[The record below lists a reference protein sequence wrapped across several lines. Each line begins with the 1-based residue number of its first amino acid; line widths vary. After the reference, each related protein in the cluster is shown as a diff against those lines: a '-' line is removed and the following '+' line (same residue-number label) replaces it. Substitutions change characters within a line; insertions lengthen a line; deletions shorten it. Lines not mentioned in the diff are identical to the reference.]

1 VRRSPTTSSSS
12 RADHWSGAAADAA
25 GAAEQVIRPHLSVV
39 IPAFNEESRLGPSLT
54 RIERYL
60 RQQRIDAEILV
71 VDDGSTDSTA
81 GVAAQ
86 QLKGHRGRVLRSP
99 ENCGK
104 GHAARRGFHEATGRW
119 ILMTDA
125 DLSSPIE
132 EYAKLAAAAPDR
144 DLDIALGSRALSES
158 RIEKR
163 QNPLRQSMGKT
174 FNLFVRL
181 LTGLPFRDT
190 QCGFKLLDRSRTEP
204 LFEKMR
210 VDGFAFDVELIFL
223 AQRFG
228 LSVAEVPVIWRNDE
242 RSSVGLVTDPARMLF
257 DLMLIRWRFRRGVYN
272 PETARPGTGAASG
285 DS

>member
-1 VRRSPTTSSSS
+1 
-12 RADHWSGAAADAA
+12 
-25 GAAEQVIRPHLSVV
+25 
-39 IPAFNEESRLGPSLT
+39 
-54 RIERYL
+54 
-60 RQQRIDAEILV
+60 
-71 VDDGSTDSTA
+71 
-81 GVAAQ
+81 
-86 QLKGHRGRVLRSP
+86 
-99 ENCGK
+99 
-104 GHAARRGFHEATGRW
+104 
-119 ILMTDA
+119 MTDA